1 MITNLPFFFSYQF
14 YHLKNDIMTNL
25 HVFPTIKLIKIEV
38 EQQSN
43 SITLEL
49 IKIINL
55 FGVLCSYKGN

>member
-1 MITNLPFFFSYQF
+1 
-14 YHLKNDIMTNL
+14 MTNL

-38 EQQSN
+38 EQQLH

>member
-1 MITNLPFFFSYQF
+1 
-14 YHLKNDIMTNL
+14 MTNL

-55 FGVLCSYKGN
+55 FGVLCSYKGNQPIEKIYTLLPVSG

>member
-1 MITNLPFFFSYQF
+1 
-14 YHLKNDIMTNL
+14 MTNL

-49 IKIINL
+49 IKITNL

>member
-1 MITNLPFFFSYQF
+1 
-14 YHLKNDIMTNL
+14 MTNL

-38 EQQSN
+38 EQQLN

-55 FGVLCSYKGN
+55 FGVLLCSYKGN

>member
-1 MITNLPFFFSYQF
+1 
-14 YHLKNDIMTNL
+14 MTNL

-49 IKIINL
+49 IKIIFIYL
-55 FGVLCSYKGN
+55 VFYAVIKVTSQ